1 MQIVS
6 KTKENCPE
14 NNILFLI
21 KLYDE
26 EKKSK
31 HNLDFDEWLDI
42 ILFTQSVQ
50 KSK

>member
-6 KTKENCPE
+6 KTKENYPE
-14 NNILFLI
+14 NDILLLI

-31 HNLDFDEWLDI
+31 PNLDFDEWLDI
-42 ILFTQSVQ
+42 VLLTQTIQ